1 MEAILNHLNPV
12 LLDGVYGSSFRLA
25 ETICA
30 TTNGT
35 DSGWLQSSQFLWQRH
50 GLCRQSI
57 SIFLVTWLS
66 SSLFYLLFGT
76 VCYYRNFDQS
86 LKKQPK
92 FRPNQIRSEITA
104 SLTALLVFNVLTVP
118 IFVAQV
124 RGFAK
129 IYAFGTGSA
138 WYEVAQYPLFVLFSD
153 TCMYWLHRA
162 FHHPV
167 LFRMAHYKHHMFVI
181 PTPFSAYA
189 FDPLEGWIM
198 SLPIYAYSFIWPMS
212 DVGQLVVFF
221 VTNIW
226 TFLLHDNRD
235 QFHTVHHKS
244 IQFNFGQF
252 SDMWDRLG
260 GTYADP
266 DIFFDPVHK
275 RRGQVKFQT

>member
-1 MEAILNHLNPV
+1 MDLILNHLDPV
-12 LLDGVYGSSFRLA
+12 ILDGVYGSALRVA

-35 DSGWLQSSQFLWQRH
+35 HPDWIQAPRSSSIIVDNSRQSLCNLAADPRLWQRD
-50 GLCRQSI
+50 GLWRQSI
-57 SIFLVTWLS
+57 SIFFVTWLS
-66 SSLFYLLFGT
+66 SSFFYLLFGT

-104 SLTALLVFNVLTVP
+104 SLSALLVFNTLTLP

-129 IYAFGTGSA
+129 LYAFGTGSV

-167 LFRMAHYKHHMFVI
+167 LFRISHYKHHM
-181 PTPFSAYA
+181 
-189 FDPLEGWIM
+189 
-198 SLPIYAYSFIWPMS
+198 
-212 DVGQLVVFF
+212 
-221 VTNIW
+221 
-226 TFLLHDNRD
+226 
-235 QFHTVHHKS
+235 
-244 IQFNFGQF
+244 
-252 SDMWDRLG
+252 
-260 GTYADP
+260 
-266 DIFFDPVHK
+266 
-275 RRGQVKFQT
+275 